1 VLLVGKTT
9 LRRESRQGLS
19 RKKTESLAPVVEE
32 EDDDEVR
39 ERASA
44 SASRIVV
51 EWRVIVCGGVWT
63 WTSGM
68 QGKMVALR
76 PDKRG

>member
-1 VLLVGKTT
+1 MVGKTT
-9 LRRESRQGLS
+9 LRRESGQGLS
-19 RKKTESLAPVVEE
+19 RKKTKESLAPVVEE

-44 SASRIVV
+44 SASRVV

-68 QGKMVALR
+68 QGKMAALR

>member
-1 VLLVGKTT
+1 
-9 LRRESRQGLS
+9 
-19 RKKTESLAPVVEE
+19 VEE

-44 SASRIVV
+44 SSSRMVV

-63 WTSGM
+63 SGM
-68 QGKMVALR
+68 QGKMAALR
-76 PDKRG
+76 PDKRGVCQTARALRTMRERGRGRERRGV